1 MQFSKRGNVLLLE
14 LLIVIVFFMIGS
26 TILMRM
32 FGRSH
37 MMSRRADALTRSVG
51 EASSMADTL
60 MASGDVQ
67 AALDRMGAVRSEEGY
82 TISGDGI
89 TYIVSFESE
98 PEKTGEAAVLE
109 GKIRALWQE
118 EELLSLPVAAVLE
131 GQ

>member
-14 LLIVIVFFMIGS
+14 LLIVIVFFMIGA

-51 EASSMADTL
+51 EASSLADTL

-67 AALDRMGAVRSEEGY
+67 TALDRMRMSIHLILNTRLNGTKNY
-82 TISGDGI
+82 TITLSVAISSSGLA
-89 TYIVSFESE
+89 
-98 PEKTGEAAVLE
+98 KTL
-109 GKIRALWQE
+109 
-118 EELLSLPVAAVLE
+118 
-131 GQ
+131 